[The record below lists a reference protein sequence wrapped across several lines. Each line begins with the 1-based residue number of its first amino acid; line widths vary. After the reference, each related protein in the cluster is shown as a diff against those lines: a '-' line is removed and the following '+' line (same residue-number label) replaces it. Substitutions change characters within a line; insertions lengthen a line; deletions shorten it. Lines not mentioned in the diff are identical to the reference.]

1 MQPVLHVSRMM
12 EWLQLT
18 LIASPTLP
26 EVQTD
31 QVPGRHHVEVVG
43 VSLRRPS
50 PISPMEAPRF
60 GTQQRWNGSQTQL
73 KLDLG
78 SIKPTR
84 LATTQKT
91 PKTRLGGFWTTWG
104 TLLDST
110 NSEEKVGRFDSAT
123 FLPLLHHFCI
133 LQQIIPV
140 TLMVCLQIVLRW
152 VRHWTLEI
160 PASTNIHPMWSRKG
174 RQVFAVFAPLQN

>member
-1 MQPVLHVSRMM
+1 MQPVLHVSRIL
-12 EWLQLT
+12 ERLQLT

-26 EVQTD
+26 EVQPD

-43 VSLRRPS
+43 VRLRRPS
-50 PISPMEAPRF
+50 PQPDGGTPVWDSATLEWFSNSTEAGP
-60 GTQQRWNGSQTQL
+60 WLNQTHTIGH
-73 KLDLG
+73 D
-78 SIKPTR
+78 SES
-84 LATTQKT
+84 
-91 PKTRLGGFWTTWG
+91 PKTRLRGFWTTWG

-160 PASTNIHPMWSRKG
+160 PASTHIHPMWSRKG
-174 RQVFAVFAPLQN
+174 RQVFAAFPPLQN